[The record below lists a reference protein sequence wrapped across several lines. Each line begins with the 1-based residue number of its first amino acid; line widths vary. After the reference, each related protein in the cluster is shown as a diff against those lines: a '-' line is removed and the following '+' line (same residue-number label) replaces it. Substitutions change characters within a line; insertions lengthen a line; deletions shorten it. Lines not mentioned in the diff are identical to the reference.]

1 MEYCAIEAAF
11 KFTLQSTRAVAHE
24 VPDVCWCGT
33 TATSNYV
40 DQTIQ
45 SKSL

>member
-1 MEYCAIEAAF
+1 MEYCSTEAAL
-11 KFTLQSTRAVAHE
+11 KFTSQSTRAVAQE
-24 VPDVCWCGT
+24 VPDMCWCGT

-45 SKSL
+45 SKIL

>member
-1 MEYCAIEAAF
+1 MEYCTEA
-11 KFTLQSTRAVAHE
+11 TLNLLPSAPKVVAHE
-24 VPDVCWCGT
+24 VPDMCWCGT

-45 SKSL
+45 SKIL

>member
-1 MEYCAIEAAF
+1 MEHCATETAQ
-11 KFTLQSTRAVAHE
+11 KFTSQSTRAVTDE
-24 VPDVCWCGT
+24 VPDMCWCGT

-45 SKSL
+45 SKIL

>member
-1 MEYCAIEAAF
+1 MEYFATEAAF
-11 KFTLQSTRAVAHE
+11 KFTWQSARAVPCE
-24 VPDVCWCGT
+24 VPDMCWCGT

-45 SKSL
+45 SKIL

>member
-1 MEYCAIEAAF
+1 MEHCATEPAL
-11 KFTLQSTRAVAHE
+11 KFTLQSKAVANE
-24 VPDVCWCGT
+24 VPDMRWCGT

-45 SKSL
+45 SKIL